1 MKRVVLSVLAGAVL
15 AASPAFAQF
24 EGEIDMKIT
33 GQGGMTGT
41 GKVFVSKV
49 GSRTEMDMEAAR
61 MPVHMTTLMKFATPD
76 VMYLINDKARTY
88 SEVDTKKVREQ
99 AAKMAGSKDKEAY
112 SVRVLGSER
121 VLGYS
126 TKHVL
131 LSRPSD
137 KSEMEVWTTK
147 DMLGL
152 SYESMRGLMRRGAGD
167 DDGSMMK
174 ALRDA
179 GAEGFFVKMVTREK
193 GKTEPLTTMELTKAE
208 KKSLPV
214 SLFEIPPGYTKQEGM
229 VGAAGVMSPEAA
241 EQMKKAMEN
250 LTPEQRKQMEEMMK
264 RQQAK

>member
-1 MKRVVLSVLAGAVL
+1 MKRTLLTILAT
-15 AASPAFAQF
+15 ASLTAGTALAQF

-49 GSRTEMDMEAAR
+49 GSRTEMDMGTAR
-61 MPVHMTTLMKFATPD
+61 MPIHMATLVRFATPD

-88 SEVDTKKVREQ
+88 SEMDIKKTREQ
-99 AAKMAGSKDKEAY
+99 AAKMAGAKSKEAY
-112 SVRVLGSER
+112 SAKVLGSER
-121 VLGYS
+121 LLGYS

-137 KSEMEVWTTK
+137 KSEMEAWTTK

-152 SYESMRGLMRRGAGD
+152 SYETMRGLMRRGAGD

-193 GKTEPLTTMELTKAE
+193 GKAEPLTTMELTKAE
-208 KKSLPV
+208 KKSLPA
-214 SLFEIPPGYTKQEGM
+214 SMFEIPPGYTKQEGM
-229 VGAAGVMSPEAA
+229 TGA
-241 EQMKKAMEN
+241 AMEN
-250 LTPEQRKQMEEMMK
+250 LTPEQKKQMEEMMK
-264 RQQAK
+264 QRQHR